1 MRSLDLLNPNPI
13 KVVRQDGWKRSKGPM
28 CAMTQLPGPSPIRI
42 RGARQHNLVGVDVDI
57 PRHALVVVTGVSGSG
72 KSSLAFDT
80 LFREGQR
87 RFLET
92 LSSYARQFLGDL
104 RQPDVDSIEGLA
116 PAIAVDQRSVPRGS
130 RSTVGTLTEI
140 TDHLRILYARAGTAY
155 CPGCDE
161 PVTSRTPE
169 ALVQEI
175 LDAHA
180 GDAIQIGAPVI
191 RSRKGHHQ
199 GVFEDLRKRGFV
211 RARVDGVIHRL
222 EEVPELGRYK
232 LHDIE
237 VIVDRLRPS
246 SGTLARLR
254 ESVQQALDVGA
265 GDLLLIAGE
274 EVRLLST
281 QRTCPSCGDD
291 VPPLEPRLFSF
302 NSSVGACP
310 GCSGHGERRQASERS
325 VVADRTLTIREGALA
340 VTRSKGGA
348 LLFPRADFAFLEKV
362 AKAHDF
368 DLDTPWKDLGTSA
381 RRVILRGANAKKRFE
396 DKSSWAG
403 QKSSGS
409 VVWKRRWKGVIP
421 ALDRARER
429 GTRRKMVDR
438 FLAVEPCGDCQGARI
453 APAPRAVRVAGVRMP
468 ELTGLPVD
476 QLPAALK
483 ALKLDRREARIGRDV
498 LSEIQRRLTFLLQVG
513 LGYLSLDRAADTL
526 SGGEAQRIRLAAQ
539 LGAGLRGVLYVLD
552 EPSIG
557 LHARDHAKLLEA
569 LRGLRDL
576 GNSVVVVEH
585 DEATLRAAD
594 WVVDVGPGAG
604 RHGGEIVAFGPPHEV
619 AKADTPTGRL
629 LRGES
634 LTVPRANRRPG
645 NGQFLRLTGA
655 RAFNL
660 KDVDLTIALG
670 TLTAVTG
677 VSGSGKSTLI
687 QHTLRPAME
696 RHLGREVA
704 DPGEHDAL
712 EGQAAIDD
720 LVVVDASPIGRTPRS
735 NPATYTKVL
744 TPIRDL
750 FASLPEA
757 RLRGYTKS
765 HFSFNVAAGRCEA
778 CLGAGAKQ
786 VELQFLAP
794 VTVPCDECGGHRF
807 QEQLLDVTYK
817 GHSIADV
824 LALPAEEALELFD
837 GHTLITRPLALM
849 VEVGLGYL
857 TLGQPSTTISGGEA
871 QRLKL
876 VSHLSKRPRGQV
888 LYLLDEPTT
897 GLHHDD
903 VARLEGALQRL
914 VDGGHTV
921 VVIEHNLDLVAAA
934 DQVVD
939 LGPEGGVGGG
949 RIQALG
955 TPEEIEACQS
965 SYTGAALR
973 EIAKQRRG
981 KKSAAKGKIKR
992 KSNSRAKK
1000 SELIEVRGARTHN
1013 LAGVDVDLPR
1023 GAMTVISG
1031 PSGSGKSSL
1040 AMDTIH
1046 AEGRRRFVESLST
1059 YARQFLG
1066 LRDRPPFDSIEGLGP
1081 SVAVEAGAGGAQRR
1095 STIATS
1101 TELHDQLRVLY
1112 ARAGIFRCPEHGQKL
1127 TPRDAAGVTRSILT
1141 DCAGLS
1147 KPKGWLLAPITDQ
1160 LPASDKR
1167 AEILEARR
1175 AEWTTAGFLRL
1186 LADGEELRLDGDLE
1200 PLVSAEQIDLVV
1212 DRVAF
1217 NASSKARMAD
1227 GVEQAAALAHGR
1239 VSVLIKG
1246 GARLEY
1252 STRGACTQCGFQL
1265 SAPME
1270 PRHFSFNTVVGA
1282 CSDCHGLG
1290 ARPVCDVN
1298 LLIAHWDR
1306 SVLEGAL
1313 AEPFPRY
1320 LVRGKGFHEHLL
1332 KEVARVHRI
1341 DLSKPLNKL
1350 SQKKRDLLL
1359 HGLGA
1364 KQEYT
1369 VQIKKN
1375 WKTAELEQRFRAE
1388 WTGLC
1393 GQIDRWSARSEDP
1406 SWRER
1411 LERVMVE
1418 QTCPTCSGERLSR
1431 AARAVTVGKKRLPE
1445 ILALDVDRALEF
1457 VRKLHIPGA
1466 RKAVLGPIQA
1476 ELLARLSM
1484 LQQVGLGYL
1493 TLDRSTGTLS
1503 GGEARR
1509 VRLSAALGSELVG
1522 VLYVLD
1528 EPTVGLHPADVDQLV
1543 EALHRLRDRG
1553 NTLLVVEHDAAVIRA
1568 ADWVVDMG
1576 PGAGELGGQVVAAGT
1591 PAQVARSKRGS
1602 TGELLRGE
1610 IDLVA
1615 SVQALE
1621 LQAEPIPPSEP
1632 IRLIGARQ
1640 FNLRGVDLEVHYG
1653 RMLGLLGPSG
1663 AGKSTLAVECLVPAL
1678 RGEEPEGRWQ
1688 EIQNTEAST
1697 RVVLV
1702 DATPIGRSPHSVPA
1716 TYAGVLP
1723 GLRELYARTPDAR
1736 RLGFTQSYFSFNSS
1750 RGRCPACD
1758 GRGSSQVEMQ
1768 FLADIWLVCEE
1779 CEGKR
1784 YRPEVLEVRWRGM
1797 TIAEALALSVDSAC
1811 EVFGHQ
1817 SSIHG
1822 PLASLQQ
1829 VGLGYLRLD
1838 QSSTTLSGGEAQ
1850 RLKLAAE
1857 LLKAEHG
1864 GRSVLVL
1871 DEPTTGLAA
1880 CDLVHLARALKRL
1893 VLLGNAVVLVE
1904 HQMDLLLLCDDLVE
1918 LGPGGGSSGGRAIA
1932 TGTPQEICHNAQSVS
1947 GPYLLRNTLPV
1958 ASPSPKKKARKARK
1972 KPRPKQTRG
1981 SKA

>member
-1 MRSLDLLNPNPI
+1 
-13 KVVRQDGWKRSKGPM
+13 
-28 CAMTQLPGPSPIRI
+28 MTHSPGPSPIRI
-42 RGARQHNLVGVDVDI
+42 RGARQHNLVGVDLDI
-57 PRHALVVVTGVSGSG
+57 PRDRLVVITGVSGSG

-104 RQPDVDSIEGLA
+104 RQPEVDSIEGLA
-116 PAIAVDQRSVPRGS
+116 PAIAVDQKSVPRGS
-130 RSTVGTLTEI
+130 RSTVGTLTEV

-155 CPGCDE
+155 CPACDE
-161 PVTSRTPE
+161 PVVASTPE
-169 ALVQEI
+169 AVTQEI
-175 LDAHA
+175 LDTHEGEAV
-180 GDAIQIGAPVI
+180 QIGAPMI
-191 RSRKGHHQ
+191 RSRKGHHRA
-199 GVFEDLRKRGFV
+199 VFEDLRKRGFV
-211 RARVDGVIHRL
+211 RVRVDGTIHRL
-222 EEVPELGRYK
+222 EEVPELGRYQ

-237 VIVDRLRPS
+237 VIVDRLRPKADN
-246 SGTLARLR
+246 LARLR
-254 ESVQQALDVGA
+254 ESVQQAIDLGG
-265 GDLLLIAGE
+265 GDLLLIAGD

-281 QRTCPSCGDD
+281 LRTCPSCGGD

-310 GCSGHGERRQASERS
+310 GCSGHGERREASERS
-325 VVADRTLTIREGALA
+325 VVADRNLTIREGALA

-348 LLFPRADFAFLEKV
+348 LLFPRADFDFLDKV
-362 AKAHDF
+362 AEAHGF
-368 DLDTPWKDLGTSA
+368 DLDTAWKDLGTSA
-381 RRVILRGANAKKRFE
+381 RRVILRGANANKRFE
-396 DKSSWAG
+396 DKSSWSG
-403 QKSSGS
+403 EKSSGS
-409 VVWKRRWKGVIP
+409 VVWQRQWRGVIP
-421 ALDRARER
+421 ALNRAQAK

-438 FLAVEPCGDCQGARI
+438 FLSVQPCGDCEGARI
-453 APAPRAVRVAGVRMP
+453 APAPRAVRVGGVRMP
-468 ELTGLPVD
+468 ELTGLPVER
-476 QLPAALK
+476 LPAALK
-483 ALKLDRREARIGRDV
+483 ALDLTDREKRIGRDV

-557 LHARDHAKLLEA
+557 LHSRDHEKLLEA
-569 LRGLRDL
+569 LRGLRDM

-604 RHGGEIVAFGPPHEV
+604 RHGGQIVAQGPPAHV

-634 LTVPRANRRPG
+634 VSPVRTTRREG
-645 NGQFLRLTGA
+645 NGQFLRLRGA

-660 KDVDLTIALG
+660 KGVDLTLALG
-670 TLTAVTG
+670 TLTAITG

-687 QHTLRPAME
+687 QRTLRPALE
-696 RHLGREVA
+696 RHLGLEGP
-704 DPGEHDAL
+704 DPGEHDSL
-712 EGQAAIDD
+712 EGQEVIDD

-744 TPIRDL
+744 TGIRDL

-757 RLRGYTKS
+757 RLRGYSKS
-765 HFSFNVAAGRCEA
+765 HFSFNVEGGRCEA

-794 VTVPCDECGGHRF
+794 VTVPCDECGGRRF

-824 LALPAEEALELFD
+824 LALPAEDALELFD
-837 GHTLITRPLALM
+837 GHNMIMRPLRLM

-903 VARLEGALQRL
+903 VGRLEGALQRL

-921 VVIEHNLDLVAAA
+921 VVIEHNLDLVTAA
-934 DQVVD
+934 DRVLD
-939 LGPEGGVGGG
+939 LGPEGGAAGGEVV
-949 RIQALG
+949 AEG
-955 TPEEIEACQS
+955 TPEEIEACPDS
-965 SYTGAALR
+965 FTGAALR
-973 EIAKQRRG
+973 ELREQREGKKQRKAR
-981 KKSAAKGKIKR
+981 AR
-992 KSNSRAKK
+992 RAKK
-1000 SELIEVRGARTHN
+1000 RAGQDYIEVRGARTHN
-1013 LAGVDVDLPR
+1013 LTGVDVDLPR
-1023 GAMTVISG
+1023 GKMTVISG

-1040 AMDTIH
+1040 ALDTIH

-1081 SVAVEAGAGGAQRR
+1081 SVAVEAAAGGSHPR

-1127 TPRDAAGVTRSILT
+1127 TPRDAAGVTRSILK
-1141 DCAGLS
+1141 DCSELS
-1147 KPKGWLLAPITDQ
+1147 QPKGWLVAPITDQ
-1160 LPASDKR
+1160 LPDPEKR
-1167 AEILEARR
+1167 AESLEARR
-1175 AEWTTAGFLRL
+1175 AQWTAAGFLRL
-1186 LADGEELRLDGDLE
+1186 LADGVELRLDGDLDAMIQ
-1200 PLVSAEQIDLVV
+1200 AEQVDLVV

-1217 NASSKARMAD
+1217 GSSSRARIAD
-1227 GVEQAAALAHGR
+1227 GVEQASTLAHGR

-1246 GARLEY
+1246 GERLEY

-1265 SAPME
+1265 VSPME

-1282 CSDCHGLG
+1282 CGDCHGLG

-1298 LLIAHWDR
+1298 LLVADWDQ
-1306 SVLEGAL
+1306 SVFDGAL

-1320 LVRGKGFHEHLL
+1320 LVRGKGFHEHLI

-1341 DLSKPLNKL
+1341 DLAKPLSKL
-1350 SQKKRDLLL
+1350 TQKQRDLVL

-1364 KQEYT
+1364 KAEYT
-1369 VQIKKN
+1369 VQITKN
-1375 WKTAELEQRFRAE
+1375 WKSADFEQQFRAQ

-1393 GQIDRWSARSEDP
+1393 GQIDRWSVRSEDP
-1406 SWRER
+1406 AWRER
-1411 LERVMVE
+1411 LEGVMVE
-1418 QTCPTCSGERLSR
+1418 HTCPTCQGERLSP
-1431 AARAVTVGKKRLPE
+1431 AARAVTVGQKRLPE
-1445 ILALDVDRALEF
+1445 VLALDVDRALGF
-1457 VRKLHIPGA
+1457 VQKLRIPGA
-1466 RKAVLGPIQA
+1466 REAVLGPIQR
-1476 ELLARLSM
+1476 ELLARLGM

-1528 EPTVGLHPADVDQLV
+1528 EPTVGLHPEDVERLV
-1543 EALHRLRDRG
+1543 GALHRLRDRG
-1553 NTLLVVEHDAAVIRA
+1553 NTLLVVEHDAAVMAA
-1568 ADWVVDMG
+1568 ADWIVDMG
-1576 PGAGELGGQVVAAGT
+1576 PGAGEYGGQLVASGP
-1591 PAQVARSKRGS
+1591 PAKVARSKRGS
-1602 TGELLRGE
+1602 TGKLLRGE
-1610 IDLVA
+1610 IDLAAEVA
-1615 SVQALE
+1615 ALE
-1621 LQAEPIPPSEP
+1621 LPLGACDGEQPPP
-1632 IRLIGARQ
+1632 VRLLGAQQ
-1640 FNLRGVDLEVHYG
+1640 FNLQGVDLEVHYG

-1678 RGEEPEGRWQ
+1678 RGEDPKGRW
-1688 EIQNTEAST
+1688 EKIENTDGNT
-1697 RVVLV
+1697 RAVLV

-1723 GLRELYARTPDAR
+1723 GLRELFARTPDAR
-1736 RLGFTQSYFSFNSS
+1736 RQGFTQSYFSFNSS

-1758 GRGSSQVEMQ
+1758 GRGSSLVEMQ

-1784 YRPEVLEVRWRGM
+1784 YCPEVLEVRWRGM
-1797 TIAEALALSVDSAC
+1797 TIAEVLALSVDKAA
-1811 EVFGHQ
+1811 EIFEHQ
-1817 SSIHG
+1817 PPIRA
-1822 PLASLQQ
+1822 PLVSLQQ

-1838 QSSTTLSGGEAQ
+1838 QASTTLSGGEAQ
-1850 RLKLAAE
+1850 RLKLASE
-1857 LLKAEHG
+1857 LLKAEKG
-1864 GRSVLVL
+1864 SRSILIL
-1871 DEPTTGLAA
+1871 DEPSTGLAA
-1880 CDLVHLARALKRL
+1880 SDLVHLARALRRL
-1893 VLLGNAVVLVE
+1893 VLLGNGVVLVE
-1904 HQMDLLLLCDDLVE
+1904 HQTDLLLLCDDLVE
-1918 LGPGGGSSGGRAIA
+1918 LGPGGGAKGGRVIA
-1932 TGTPQEICHNAQSVS
+1932 TGTPREICDNAASVT
-1947 GPYLLRNTLPV
+1947 GPYLRPSISHMALSSPNQPLPEGTGGRV
-1958 ASPSPKKKARKARK
+1958 KKKAGPKKGTARKAAPGR
-1972 KPRPKQTRG
+1972 